1 MPARDLM
8 LVASDPGGAHTNRLA
23 RDLLAAWPD
32 PQALPEVTR
41 ANFADITTAD
51 EHARAVHVL
60 AVDDDMPAAA
70 LRVVL
75 DALATDRKPVLVVS
89 ENAAALRAQVSGDGC
104 CMIDRAAGPVALAAS
119 AYALSCRQPTLERLA
134 SDARIAQASTG
145 GITGE
150 MNKIHEELHLA
161 SSVQRELLPKQLPAE
176 TNGIQFG
183 ALYRP
188 ATYVS
193 GDIYDVSWI
202 DEAHVGFLLA
212 DAVGHGVPAALLT
225 MIIARALV
233 RTDRQ
238 GNIIEPAEA
247 MSVLNRELVRWSKNG
262 QRFATAVYGVIDVR
276 SRRVRLAGAGHPPPL
291 RLSGSVTGTV
301 ETEGPLL
308 GVFDE
313 AEFDQATFTLD
324 PGQTLLMYSDGF
336 ETAFPDPGADEKA
349 RRLPTEGYI
358 REFARFGNA
367 TIKGGVGVPSE
378 MAALEAALDDQPG
391 SLQQIDDLTAIA
403 IGALATAGVRA
414 EVA

>member
-8 LVASDPGGAHTNRLA
+8 LVASDPRSTHATRIASDILT
-23 RDLLAAWPD
+23 AWPD
-32 PQALPEVTR
+32 QAALPAVTR
-41 ANFADITTAD
+41 SDFAEITLAE
-51 EHARAVHVL
+51 EHARAVHVIL
-60 AVDDDMPAAA
+60 ADDDMPSAA

-75 DALATDRKPVLVVS
+75 DALAAERRPVVVVS
-89 ENAAALRAQVSGDGC
+89 TDASALRAQVSGDGC
-104 CMIDRAAGPVALAAS
+104 CMIDIAAGASAIAAS

-145 GITGE
+145 GISGE

-193 GDIYDVSWI
+193 GDIYDISWI
-202 DEAHVGFLLA
+202 DDAHVGFLLA

-233 RTDRQ
+233 RTDRH
-238 GNIIEPAEA
+238 GTIIEPAEA

-276 SRRVRLAGAGHPPPL
+276 TRQVRLAGAGHPPPL
-291 RLSGSVTGTV
+291 RLSGSATGTV

-313 AEFDQATFTLD
+313 ADFDQATFTLD

-349 RRLPTEGYI
+349 RKLPTEGYI

-367 TIKGGVGVPSE
+367 TVEGGPGVVAE

-403 IGALATAGVRA
+403 VGALANVDVRA
-414 EVA
+414 AVA

>member
-1 MPARDLM
+1 MPARDLI
-8 LVASDPGGAHTNRLA
+8 LVASDPGCAHTNRLA
-23 RDLLAAWPD
+23 RDLLVAWPD
-32 PQALPEVTR
+32 QHALPTVAR
-41 ANFADITTAD
+41 ADFADITTTD
-51 EHARAVHVL
+51 RHTPAVHVL
-60 AVDDDMPAAA
+60 AVDEDMPPAA
-70 LRVVL
+70 LRTVL

-89 ENAAALRAQVSGDGC
+89 TNASAMREQVSGDGC
-104 CMIDRAAGPVALAAS
+104 CMIDLAAGPAAIAAS
-119 AYALSCRQPTLERLA
+119 AYALSCRQPALERLA

-202 DEAHVGFLLA
+202 DETHVGFLLA

-276 SRRVRLAGAGHPPPL
+276 TRHVRLAGAGHPPPL
-291 RLSGSVTGTV
+291 RLSCSATGTV

-349 RRLPTEGYI
+349 RKLPTEGYL

-367 TIKGGVGVPSE
+367 TIEGGAGVPSE

-403 IGALATAGVRA
+403 VGALASAGAHVQA
-414 EVA
+414 A